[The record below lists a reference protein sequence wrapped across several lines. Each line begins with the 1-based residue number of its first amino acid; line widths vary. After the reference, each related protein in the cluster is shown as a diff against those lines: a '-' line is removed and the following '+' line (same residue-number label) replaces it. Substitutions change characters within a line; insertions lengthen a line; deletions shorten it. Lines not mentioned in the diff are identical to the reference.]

1 MSDGARKR
9 QRLKLSAPS
18 KNGTPHGSRSG
29 SPDAP
34 GTKAVQIGAGAG
46 SRAGSPGKFYTFF
59 FCFYLSPRIGAISR
73 QKLHCTL
80 VRSHCESS
88 LALR

>member
-29 SPDAP
+29 SPDVPIIKLAQ
-34 GTKAVQIGAGAG
+34 AAAGG
-46 SRAGSPGKFYTFF
+46 SRAGSPGEFSSASPSTRASFLRVCHVSLFFRHSLFDLYTND
-59 FCFYLSPRIGAISR
+59 
-73 QKLHCTL
+73 
-80 VRSHCESS
+80 
-88 LALR
+88 